1 MYLFFIYRKEVAMN
15 EFFKLLIPQLLE
27 YFKDETKVLEFIPK
41 AIKQEYENI
50 LNEYIKENETK

>member
-1 MYLFFIYRKEVAMN
+1 MN

-41 AIKQEYENI
+41 AIKREYEI
-50 LNEYIKENETK
+50 LLSQYIKETETK